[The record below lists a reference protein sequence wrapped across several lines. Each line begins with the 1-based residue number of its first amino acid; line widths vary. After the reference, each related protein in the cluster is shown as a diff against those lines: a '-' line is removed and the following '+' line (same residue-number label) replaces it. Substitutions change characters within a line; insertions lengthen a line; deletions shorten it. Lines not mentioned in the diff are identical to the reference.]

1 MIVITHVFHVPSGLN
16 QLAQVV
22 PLELIDVFNQMR
34 QVAIERGAEIAIAA
48 SNNNLERIETI
59 TWPSREVLNDFLA
72 YANETHDYDNLY
84 DVMRVYIETVGGTI
98 TRTEEE
104 R

>member
-34 QVAIERGAEIAIAA
+34 QVAIERGAEIAISAE
-48 SNNNLERIETI
+48 NNIDRIETI
-59 TWPSREVLNDFLA
+59 TWPSREVLNDFLVF
-72 YANETHDYDNLY
+72 ANTNHDYDNLY
-84 DVMRVYIETVGGTI
+84 EVMRVYVETVGGTI